1 MTRQSS
7 ETLASKCPQRFF
19 MHKGLVPPAGET
31 ENELP
36 PPVKPSLTQ
45 TDV

>member
-7 ETLASKCPQRFF
+7 ETLAGKCPQQFF

-36 PPVKPSLTQ
+36 PAVKPALTQ